1 MEVKVCVL
9 IKAGLMTDEIAQIL
23 SLSERTIE
31 NKRLQIRKKVGL
43 GERGSLSG
51 LLRQL

>member
-43 GERGSLSG
+43 GERGSLRG